1 MGLDDELRR
10 LFASDHMDVPVR
22 SDAEH
27 LIVAGAR
34 RLRVRRIATVATG
47 GAVAMIV
54 VAGVVFAGGQPGAM
68 PPANHVIAT
77 TTSSPLELVETDT
90 ETESESPPPTSTS
103 AEDEPDLT
111 TSDSTEQAETSTE
124 GPDFPVVGPTG
135 LHDLK
140 LGQTMEE
147 AQATG
152 MLGDQQPSGAACLA
166 YDVLLDG
173 SVVGR
178 VLVSSTV
185 QAITGELQTPEGI
198 GPGSTLDQAEAL
210 YPDLD
215 VRYRPAVQDPGLAS
229 VPGNDDARYRLMFGD
244 DGEVITVSLESVDQT
259 CYKS

>member
-1 MGLDDELRR
+1 
-10 LFASDHMDVPVR
+10 
-22 SDAEH
+22 
-27 LIVAGAR
+27 
-34 RLRVRRIATVATG
+34 
-47 GAVAMIV
+47 MIV
-54 VAGVVFAGGQPGAM
+54 VAGVVFAGDQPGAM

-147 AQATG
+147 ARATG
-152 MLGDQQPSGAACLA
+152 MVGDQQASGVACLA

-173 SVVGR
+173 SVVGT
-178 VLVSSTV
+178 VYVSSIV
-185 QAITGELQTPEGI
+185 QSITGELRTPEGI
-198 GPGSTLDQAEAL
+198 GPGSTLNQAKAV

-215 VRYRPAVQDPGLAS
+215 VHYYPAEQDPGLAS
-229 VPGNDDARYRLMFGD
+229 VPGNDNARYRLMFGD
-244 DGEVITVSLESVDQT
+244 NGVVITVFLESADQP
-259 CYKS
+259 CDQS